1 VTTPQSEAIYDEV
14 ANEDPPYQS
23 SLNESKLHVVKPLF
37 MYPVYSAKF
46 SYVARVKEDLTVQ
59 KGDQMFLIDGSNK
72 DWWYMILAST
82 KKAGFIPTN
91 YLTKDVCKV
100 DEKQIQLVKK
110 LENDSTGETWEGL
123 CYGNA
128 LVAVKILPF
137 AISSE
142 KYLEEETSMTKLCH
156 KNVVRF
162 YAVCV
167 ERNYFITEFLTCGS
181 LLQYL
186 RQMGKSMRLPQL
198 MENAAQIADGMAY
211 LEAQNYAH
219 GNLAARNILR
229 TEDQICKVADY
240 GIIPLALEDG
250 KNRRKVSWPDK
261 WTAPE
266 TVVYEV
272 FTTKSDVW
280 SYGIV
285 LYEIITC
292 GKIPYPAM
300 SNAEVIERVSD
311 GYRLPCPPACPRKL
325 HNIMLS
331 CWNINADD
339 RPAFTDLQL
348 SITDFTTDENIN

>member
-1 VTTPQSEAIYDEV
+1 MITPQSHIYDEV
-14 ANEDPPYQS
+14 ANEDFTYQS
-23 SLNESKLHVVKPLF
+23 YPKSENESKLAKPLF
-37 MYPVYSAKF
+37 MHPVYSARF
-46 SYVARVKEDLTVQ
+46 NYEALAKEDLTVQ
-59 KGDQMFLIDGSNK
+59 EGDQMFLIDGTNK

-82 KKAGFIPTN
+82 RKAGFVPTN
-91 YLTKDVCKV
+91 YITEDVCKL
-100 DEKQIQLVKK
+100 DKEQIQILRK
-110 LENDSTGETWEGL
+110 LGGGSSGKTWEGL
-123 CYGNA
+123 CYGNTS
-128 LVAVKILPF
+128 VAVKILPF
-137 AISSE
+137 TISSE
-142 KYLEEETSMTKLCH
+142 KYLEEAVLMTKLCH
-156 KNVVRF
+156 KNVAKF
-162 YAVCV
+162 YAVCIK
-167 ERNYFITEFLTCGS
+167 RNYFITEFLTHGS

-186 RQMGKSMRLPQL
+186 HHEGKSMHLPQL
-198 MENAAQIADGMAY
+198 MENAAQIANGMAY

-219 GNLAARNILR
+219 GNLAARNILL
-229 TEDQICKVADY
+229 TEDKVCKVADY
-240 GIIPLALEDG
+240 GIIPLALEDK
-250 KNRRKVSWPDK
+250 KNRRNLSWPDK

-292 GKIPYPAM
+292 GQTPYPGM
-300 SNAEVIERVSD
+300 TNEEVLERVPD

-348 SITDFTTDENIN
+348 SITYFTTDK